1 MIQLIHSISSDNNLA
16 LFHLSWTEI
25 LLKSKKFSDILW
37 GVKFFQKKM
46 FESGTKILIISN
58 EEIEDIMTIDTS
70 LEDSTLITQTIK
82 MKQKSKGLD
91 FLVFY

>member
-1 MIQLIHSISSDNNLA
+1 
-16 LFHLSWTEI
+16 
-25 LLKSKKFSDILW
+25 
-37 GVKFFQKKM
+37 M

-70 LEDSTLITQTIK
+70 LEDSTLITQTIR